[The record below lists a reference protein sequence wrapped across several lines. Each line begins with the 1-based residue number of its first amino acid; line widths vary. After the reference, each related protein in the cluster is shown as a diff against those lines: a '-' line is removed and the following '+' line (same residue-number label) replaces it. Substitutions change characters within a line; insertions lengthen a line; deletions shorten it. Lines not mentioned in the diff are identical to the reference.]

1 MSPCLGPKNGNKV
14 KKKHGTLDSTQ
25 KHGPFW
31 IVYKD
36 STFLHFPL
44 ILHIFTSSH
53 THTLQC
59 KFSLSKSAS
68 SQSASVANPK
78 TPPTQPP
85 KAFLHSHLPWAN
97 ASKVSLQSRKPLAAA
112 KYKTQSHLL

>member
-1 MSPCLGPKNGNKV
+1 MAPCLGPKNGNKV
-14 KKKHGTLDSTQ
+14 KKKHETLDSTQ

-53 THTLQC
+53 LHTLQC
-59 KFSLSKSAS
+59 KSSLSKSAS
-68 SQSASVANPK
+68 SQSASAANPK
-78 TPPTQPP
+78 RLPTQPP
-85 KAFLHSHLPWAN
+85 NPVLHSHLQWAN